1 MKSIAIY
8 NIHGKQRAP
17 RQVTAA
23 AVRAVLSGERCRNA
37 DVSVVFVNSRRM
49 IRMNSMFLN
58 HRYDTDVISFPLS
71 DPGDAAMEGEVYVNL
86 DRARAQAGEFGE
98 TPGRE
103 TARLVIHG
111 VLHLLGYDDATPR
124 QRKAMTARE
133 DRYLERLFRRTRAT
147 T

>member
-1 MKSIAIY
+1 MTPARPQTIADWREAFV
-8 NIHGKQRAP
+8 GGSATAREQCDRALAGLAGEGA
-17 RQVTAA
+17 RLG
-23 AVRAVLSGERCRNA
+23 AVLTITA
-37 DVSVVFVNSRRM
+37 
-49 IRMNSMFLN
+49 
-58 HRYDTDVISFPLS
+58 
-71 DPGDAAMEGEVYVNL
+71 